1 LTLLPADAVLDQG
14 DFANMRKTPRNTT
27 SVPRPSNF
35 GEVMHCDIVFGP
47 DIAVGNVHYGLL
59 FTDHYSRMTYLYP
72 LQNLTTDIIKQL
84 QVFFAHLGFSPRRL
98 ISDFDTKLIGGKARE
113 YLNSLKIHVNA
124 APANRQ
130 DRNGLAE
137 RHWQTMVA
145 MARSWLTSAQLPA
158 TFWYYAVRRASEICN
173 YFPIK
178 LEDGSW
184 STPLEL
190 AHKSKPDLRVL
201 FPMFGLAAVRRE
213 RVGDATLGK
222 FSSQSLP
229 MIAVGRCPNS
239 TGLLF
244 YNPVNSTFI
253 SSIDYKFQAH
263 TTSGSHFGYKYQS
276 GMFFYRLDET
286 NSIFSPK
293 FPIESSVFVH
303 THSPPP
309 VAKIVGIPSY
319 DTPNI
324 YTVAF
329 KDGSLSEYTEDL
341 LSLTSPCK
349 PESTTSL
356 LPTWIKGGANATLFL
371 TSMSKPK
378 HGKIDVSSE
387 DNQWYFYPGKSH
399 QGILLHDFNANCVDL
414 LETAQLFRGHTKFKN
429 VYDARTQLSLRD
441 CVLRHVSAHGL
452 SSLIA
457 PTSLKHHAKMSPD
470 DKAIWD
476 AAYNEEYDGLESLPT
491 WEIISEEQYK
501 ILSKGRKALPTMAIA
516 TIKYDDR
523 NRPKRAKYRLV
534 VLGNLDYHTWSKEST
549 AAPVLSQ
556 LELRLLTSLA
566 VYHRRVLKNCDVKQA
581 FIQSTL
587 PSDEEYFLRPPAG
600 CPRSK
605 PGQYWRL
612 LRSLYGLKRAPK
624 LWFEML
630 SSHLQAMGLKS
641 SPNSPCLF
649 TGVLVPGEPPIFV
662 GIYVDDIIYFSAS
675 DSIEKQFEENLSTIG
690 TVDFMGQVSLFLG
703 TEFSWITHA
712 DSHITVSL
720 TQQSFIETLIE
731 SLGIKSTHTSHFTT
745 PFRSGHIIDSI
756 PRDNISS
763 TERDEL
769 RLRYQSLVGSLNWL
783 AHTTRPDLSTVVSLL
798 AQHQSDPSYGH
809 YEAALHVTQ
818 YLANTKTLGIYF
830 TSDRRAT
837 LESFL
842 HFPVPSQLLSMSNAN
857 WGPQDASTN
866 STVQE
871 VPLFVS
877 RSMSAYYIDLLG
889 PLHWLSKRQ
898 KVTAASSAEAEIYA
912 TDECVKFLLE
922 LSQILE
928 FLGVKDIFM
937 PSTSI
942 IFNDNNGCVQWS
954 KAATTKGL
962 RHIQMRENRIRENIV
977 SKFVNILHID
987 GKINLADVFTKEI
1000 KDISHFVEIRDL
1012 FMCHR
1017 LLT

>member
-1 LTLLPADAVLDQG
+1 
-14 DFANMRKTPRNTT
+14 
-27 SVPRPSNF
+27 
-35 GEVMHCDIVFGP
+35 
-47 DIAVGNVHYGLL
+47 
-59 FTDHYSRMTYLYP
+59 
-72 LQNLTTDIIKQL
+72 
-84 QVFFAHLGFSPRRL
+84 
-98 ISDFDTKLIGGKARE
+98 
-113 YLNSLKIHVNA
+113 
-124 APANRQ
+124 
-130 DRNGLAE
+130 
-137 RHWQTMVA
+137 
-145 MARSWLTSAQLPA
+145 
-158 TFWYYAVRRASEICN
+158 
-173 YFPIK
+173 
-178 LEDGSW
+178 
-184 STPLEL
+184 
-190 AHKSKPDLRVL
+190 
-201 FPMFGLAAVRRE
+201 
-213 RVGDATLGK
+213 
-222 FSSQSLP
+222 
-229 MIAVGRCPNS
+229 
-239 TGLLF
+239 
-244 YNPVNSTFI
+244 
-253 SSIDYKFQAH
+253 
-263 TTSGSHFGYKYQS
+263 
-276 GMFFYRLDET
+276 
-286 NSIFSPK
+286 
-293 FPIESSVFVH
+293 
-303 THSPPP
+303 
-309 VAKIVGIPSY
+309 
-319 DTPNI
+319 
-324 YTVAF
+324 
-329 KDGSLSEYTEDL
+329 
-341 LSLTSPCK
+341 
-349 PESTTSL
+349 
-356 LPTWIKGGANATLFL
+356 
-371 TSMSKPK
+371 
-378 HGKIDVSSE
+378 
-387 DNQWYFYPGKSH
+387 
-399 QGILLHDFNANCVDL
+399 
-414 LETAQLFRGHTKFKN
+414 
-429 VYDARTQLSLRD
+429 
-441 CVLRHVSAHGL
+441 
-452 SSLIA
+452 
-457 PTSLKHHAKMSPD
+457 MSPE

-476 AAYNEEYDGLESLPT
+476 VAYNEEYDGLESLPT
-491 WEIISEEQYK
+491 W
-501 ILSKGRKALPTMAIA
+501 AIA

-534 VLGNLDYHTWSKEST
+534 VLGNLNYHPWSKEST

-566 VYHRRVLKNCDVKQA
+566 VYHKRVLKNCDVKQA

-662 GIYVDDIIYFSAS
+662 GIYVDDIIYFSTS
-675 DSIEKQFEENLSTIG
+675 DSVEKQFEENLSTIG

-712 DSHITVSL
+712 DGHITVSL

-818 YLANTKTLGIYF
+818 YLANTKTF
-830 TSDRRAT
+830 
-837 LESFL
+837 
-842 HFPVPSQLLSMSNAN
+842 
-857 WGPQDASTN
+857 
-866 STVQE
+866 
-871 VPLFVS
+871 
-877 RSMSAYYIDLLG
+877 MSAYYIDLLG

-954 KAATTKGL
+954 KAATSKGL
-962 RHIQMRENRIRENIV
+962 RHIPMRENRIRENIV
-977 SKFVNILHID
+977 SKFVKILHID